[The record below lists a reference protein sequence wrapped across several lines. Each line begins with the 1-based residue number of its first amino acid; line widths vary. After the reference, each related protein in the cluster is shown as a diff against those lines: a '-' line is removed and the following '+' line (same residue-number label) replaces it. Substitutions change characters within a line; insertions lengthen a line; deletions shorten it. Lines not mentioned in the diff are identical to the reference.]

1 LPQKVSTTVFIL
13 FGLQSSFY
21 LQQSL
26 LHLGPK
32 FQALVKTVPNPFRRG
47 GPEEIP
53 NVFVVC
59 SGPKTPDK
67 VDLANKVVVT
77 WQLDFKKKRPSAD
90 SECPYYSPA
99 STNGQ
104 LRIFFA
110 ALKSQY
116 GWEIGMEDLSNFKG
130 SLTATL
136 KDLYNERE
144 VKYVSYLWHSNWS
157 ISSVMVVIVL
167 PSCLFFIQ
175 GSIGYGKK
183 NPNTKL
189 SESDQDKIR
198 LDAFDEDILE
208 EHCMKCMV
216 GFGSKFG
223 FRGNDEHTKL
233 TRDKIYTG
241 YFPAGHRFEGMQFWG
256 ILGMTDKTSNN
267 NKLKPIN
274 QNTKHCTSFIIMP
287 LYFETHV
294 GVQPPGSLL

>member
-1 LPQKVSTTVFIL
+1 
-13 FGLQSSFY
+13 
-21 LQQSL
+21 
-26 LHLGPK
+26 
-32 FQALVKTVPNPFRRG
+32 
-47 GPEEIP
+47 
-53 NVFVVC
+53 
-59 SGPKTPDK
+59 
-67 VDLANKVVVT
+67 
-77 WQLDFKKKRPSAD
+77 
-90 SECPYYSPA
+90 
-99 STNGQ
+99 
-104 LRIFFA
+104 
-110 ALKSQY
+110 
-116 GWEIGMEDLSNFKG
+116 
-130 SLTATL
+130 
-136 KDLYNERE
+136 
-144 VKYVSYLWHSNWS
+144 
-157 ISSVMVVIVL
+157 MVVIVL